1 MTRKVTLT
9 YELPEE
15 VYKAL
20 QTEAAAEGRPLDD
33 VIVEYLAGRAKP
45 DPNLSAEDAERRPG
59 ALRELFGFWDSGDP
73 DSSNNERI
81 DEDLAREYGRGPDGG
96 DD

>member
-15 VYKAL
+15 VYKVLEA
-20 QTEAAAEGRPLDD
+20 EAAAEGRRLDD
-33 VIVEYLAGRAKP
+33 VIVEHLARRAKP
-45 DPNLSAEDAERRPG
+45 EPNVSAEEADRRRG
-59 ALRELFGFWDSGDP
+59 AFREMFGIWDSGDP
-73 DSSNNERI
+73 DSANNERI
-81 DEDLAREYGRGPDGG
+81 DEDLAREYGRGLDG